1 MQNGMWLKMHPTTT
15 WWTFNSAQSWKL
27 PLVNS
32 GMERS
37 TLLRHATSR
46 EPIPI
51 SRKRRKRQAT
61 RLKGFFH
68 TQKQFWILMYIS
80 ALIIVLVHRT
90 CIYYIIYMHWLN
102 SSFGVYSCITLVVH
116 MSHMGTS
123 TRPPGQL
130 SVSQCRSAVTGSK
143 IQVHIKIIFK
153 TKTPRDPFR
162 LLTFIKILY

>member
-1 MQNGMWLKMHPTTT
+1 MNIQFCTELKITSGKFRDGTKHTSSSRNITRANSNQQKTSKTTS
-15 WWTFNSAQSWKL
+15 NK
-27 PLVNS
+27 V
-32 GMERS
+32 
-37 TLLRHATSR
+37 
-46 EPIPI
+46 
-51 SRKRRKRQAT
+51 KR
-61 RLKGFFH
+61 FFH